1 MSRASGGDFLESS
14 LFLFANCFVEFD
26 MHLDVGENSMF
37 VLLRLKLDL
46 DLSQV
51 PSLPLRIHAHGDANS
66 GPQRPQKQQLRG
78 RPRIVSSHRSGF
90 IHHKSMSPDEDLV
103 LEISQEAN
111 GHIAAHRP
119 PPMSKSL

>member
-1 MSRASGGDFLESS
+1 MRRASGGDFFESP
-14 LFLFANCFVEFD
+14 LFLFAKYCVEFD
-26 MHLDVGENSMF
+26 VHPDAGENPMF

-78 RPRIVSSHRSGF
+78 RPCIVSSHRSGF
-90 IHHKSMSPDEDLV
+90 IRYKSMCPDEDLV

-119 PPMSKSL
+119 PPMSESL